1 MINVMFLLINEVE
14 KAATSKWK
22 KVVKTA
28 KAVMYGVLIV
38 RIVVALYVKV
48 HEDNESYDAKIK
60 L

>member
-1 MINVMFLLINEVE
+1 MIKVMFLLMDEVE

-22 KVVKTA
+22 KAIKTA

-38 RIVVALYVKV
+38 RIVIALYVKV
-48 HEDNESYDAKIK
+48 HEDSETYVKIK